1 MKYQLRLVVQQSLND
16 EIEVFVLGVR
26 QRRQPNLLG
35 TRAGGRKKDLGEV
48 ILLQLH
54 PPPEGLPQNL
64 TTQVLHKDIEDLLLI
79 GYQHVDICLDV
90 IAPLWLSDSLQSR
103 GL

>member
-26 QRRQPNLLG
+26 QRGKPNLLG
-35 TRAGGRKKDLGEV
+35 TRASGRKKDLGEV

-54 PPPEGLPQNL
+54 SPPEALPQNL
-64 TTQVLHKDIEDLLLI
+64 TTQVLHKNIEDLLLI

-90 IAPLWLSDSLQSR
+90 IAPLRLSDSLQSR
-103 GL
+103 SL